1 MSWQEPDWEDEDVVL
16 KPGTKDDTDGS
27 PAWII
32 IVVVLGGFALL
43 CAFLFYDYWQKA
55 GNPLANRPVRK
66 IGACTQHVANYL
78 GFMCDFLHTENGGHA
93 CMRHVHSACS
103 VPPEDIGCCRAFSG
117 AKKQKRERLK
127 QGMSQAGD

>member
-1 MSWQEPDWEDEDVVL
+1 MHRPINVFISWQEPDWEDEDVVL

-66 IGACTQHVANYL
+66 IGAYTQHVANYL
-78 GFMCDFLHTENGGHA
+78 GFMCDSCMGAVHA
-93 CMRHVHSACS
+93 CGMCTRHALFLKTLDVVVPFQGPRSRSAK
-103 VPPEDIGCCRAFSG
+103 G
-117 AKKQKRERLK
+117 
-127 QGMSQAGD
+127 